1 MQVAALLTSALL
13 GACFGRRS
21 APWEM
26 PRLDL
31 TTQQSKPSR
40 RQENHVRRGR
50 SAHWRTRRR
59 PRANTGRLT
68 GTPGLPHRERVLTR
82 TG

>member
-1 MQVAALLTSALL
+1 MHVAGRVTSALF

-31 TTQQSKPSR
+31 AAVLSKP
-40 RQENHVRRGR
+40 
-50 SAHWRTRRR
+50 RRR
-59 PRANTGRLT
+59 HEKHLRGQRRRLAHTVQTSSERRA
-68 GTPGLPHRERVLTR
+68 E
-82 TG
+82 